1 MNMGKKDQD
10 KLFDRESAQGS
21 VYDKM
26 YFTDDQ
32 LKQGAEINQKA
43 AAGEITW
50 DSAHNWWE
58 NTRAGYGYTGGEN
71 GHGYNVLAKNT
82 VEPTTEAFSYGN
94 APSYA
99 NKYAAPINELL
110 GSVLNRDAFTY
121 DPANDPLYQQY
132 EDSYTRMGQQ
142 AMEDTLA
149 QVSARTGGLA
159 SSYAGTAAQQTYN
172 GYMSALADKVP
183 ELRQLAYQMYMDE
196 GNSQRQNL
204 ELLQNLEQIAYGR
217 YLNDLDQHNADRNF
231 AYGAHRDQIADQQYA
246 GEWAYK
252 AGRDRISD
260 NRYNQE
266 YSDNKAA
273 TDKADAR
280 ARISAYLAANGSVAD
295 LDGVLISASGYTDA
309 ELTALEK
316 YYADQRA
323 KEETAAKKPGG
334 KNPANPTATD
344 YDGLFAAAHA
354 SGYPKS
360 YIANNYKNFGFTSS
374 TGLYDEFIEWDG
386 GTDPEPEPLPP
397 AGKPAHGYG
406 PSYSTAWGQAR
417 KMFDNGKSEDEI
429 MVYLDTFTEDRLTDD
444 GLSYIMN
451 SLNLGGYRG

>member
-1 MNMGKKDQD
+1 MKIDEKD
-10 KLFDRESAQGS
+10 KIFDRKSAQGS

-32 LKQGAEINQKA
+32 LKQGAEINNKA

-58 NTRAGYGYTGGEN
+58 NTRAGYGYSGGED
-71 GHGYNVLAKNT
+71 GHGYSTLAKNT

-99 NKYAAPINELL
+99 NKYSGPINELL
-110 GSVLNRDAFTY
+110 GGVLNRDAFTY
-121 DPANDPLYQQY
+121 DPATDPMYQQY
-132 EDSYTRMGQQ
+132 ADSYTRMGKQ

-159 SSYAGTAAQQTYN
+159 SSYAGTAAQQAYN

-196 GNSQRQNL
+196 GDAQRQNL
-204 ELLQNLEQIAYGR
+204 QLLQNLEEIAYSR

-231 AYGAHRDQIADQQYA
+231 AYGAYRDQVADQQHA

-252 AGRDRISD
+252 VGRDQISD
-260 NRYNQE
+260 NRYAQQRA
-266 YSDNKAA
+266 DDKATA
-273 TDKADAR
+273 DKADAQ
-280 ARISAYLAANGSVAD
+280 ARINAYLAANGSVD
-295 LDGVLISASGYTDA
+295 ELDGDLVTASGYTEA
-309 ELTALEK
+309 ELNTLGA

-323 KEETAAKKPGG
+323 REEAAAQKPGG
-334 KNPANPTATD
+334 KNPANPTAPD
-344 YDGLFAAAHA
+344 YEGLFAAAQK

-360 YIANNYKNFGFTSS
+360 FIANNYKKFGFTSS
-374 TGLYDEFIEWDG
+374 TGLYDEFSEWDG

-417 KMFDNGKSEDEI
+417 KMFDNGKSGDEI
-429 MVYLDTFTEDRLTDD
+429 MAYLDTFTEDRLTDE